1 MSVTVFRI
9 IVSRTAVLSAKTGT
23 TSQASIVTNA
33 PHTVPNAP
41 APRLAQSVIMEDTE
55 QNVNLHAGHS
65 ALIA

>member
-1 MSVTVFRI
+1 M
-9 IVSRTAVLSAKTGT
+9 SRTAVSNAKTGT
-23 TSQASIVTNA
+23 ISQVSIVINA